1 MRSFAACAAF
11 GVLLFGLLGV
21 GCARGGG
28 REAASPAG
36 AGGSA
41 EERGESLPVVHVAPG
56 HVLLDGARVADNA
69 APTPRPLDE
78 LTAALRGAQK
88 QSSAEQ
94 GAVRPVHYRI
104 SAADDSSAAEFK
116 SAFQTAAF
124 AGWRRALLGQGPDEV
139 VLHALI
145 PVPGDN
151 PAEEIAWSEET
162 LVFVVRQAEVEVW
175 RIRPARSP
183 ESPAGAAAP
192 EGGLGIT
199 GASSEDATQIATL
212 GEVKL
217 EGELDSLLSTECQRT
232 ACTPALVF
240 ADDAAPFALFRRT
253 LAAFAKAP
261 RPTGLRPS
269 AQFRIGPF
277 NPALLTVYR
286 ARVGG
291 TTVSGR
297 LPPELIQKAVRDE
310 VEALRGCYL
319 ASLERKPELAGLVT
333 VRFVIA
339 RDGSVSAAKAESD
352 DLEDAEVI
360 DCVTRVFQGLTFPKP
375 EGGVVTVVYP
385 IRYSPTD

>member
-1 MRSFAACAAF
+1 MRSVAARAAF
-11 GVLLFGLLGV
+11 GVLLFGLLGG

-28 REAASPAG
+28 GAAASPAG
-36 AGGSA
+36 AEGSA
-41 EERGESLPVVHVAPG
+41 EERGESLPVVHVAQG
-56 HVLLDGARVADNA
+56 HVLLDGERVADNA
-69 APTPRPLDE
+69 AAAPRPLDE
-78 LTAALRGAQK
+78 LTAAVRGAEE

-104 SAADDSSAAEFK
+104 SAADDASAAELK

-145 PVPGDN
+145 PVPEEN

-175 RIRPARSP
+175 RVAPATSA
-183 ESPAGAAAP
+183 ESSSGGAAQA
-192 EGGLGIT
+192 GGLGIT
-199 GASSEDATQIATL
+199 GGTAEETKQIATL
-212 GEVKL
+212 AEASL
-217 EGELDSLLSTECQRT
+217 EGELGALLSTECRRT

-240 ADDAAPFALFRRT
+240 ADDAAPFALLRRT
-253 LAAFAKAP
+253 LTAFAKAA

-277 NPALLTVYR
+277 NPALLPVYR

-297 LPPELIQKAVRDE
+297 LPPAVIQKVVRDE

-319 ASLERKPELAGLVT
+319 AGLEREPELAGLVT
-333 VRFVIA
+333 VRFAIA

-352 DLEDAEVI
+352 ELEDAEVI